1 MSAVPRA
8 RGLTDPANLRL
19 ACISEAEAPGE
30 ETSMNRNDLDGL
42 GSRRRTVVMTGAAP
56 AEAASPSRQHL

>member
-1 MSAVPRA
+1 
-8 RGLTDPANLRL
+8 LTDPANLRL

-42 GSRRRTVVMTGAAP
+42 CFGRRTAAMSGAAP